1 VTAPAT
7 GMSAEERLRD
17 IQAITDAAMSRLDE
31 QEFLDELLR
40 RVKAIL
46 DADTAAVLLLDH
58 TSGTLIATAAAGL
71 EEEVSQGV
79 RIPVGR
85 GFAGRVA
92 AERRTVIIDRVD
104 HTTVINPILLDKGIR
119 SLIGVPLTAAGQVL
133 GVMHLG
139 SLTAR
144 RFTDQDAELL
154 QLAADRAAVAVQS
167 RLARDDR
174 IAATALQRSL
184 VPSALPAVAGTAMA
198 ARYIPGT
205 GTVGGDWYDVFTLPD
220 GQLGLVI
227 GDVAG
232 SGLAAAVIMGRM
244 RSSLRSYALQS
255 SDPAEVLA
263 LLDRKMQHFEPGA
276 IATVAY
282 VVMKPALDEA
292 RISSAG
298 HLPPIIAPPAQPA
311 YLADVPSDLMIGVAT
326 EVPRRST
333 TIGLPAGSVLC
344 LYTDGLVE
352 RRGEPLD
359 DSLDRLRR
367 AITAGPPE
375 TCCST
380 IMGTMVGSQP
390 APDDIALLI
399 LQRQFPA
406 PQID

>member
-1 VTAPAT
+1 
-7 GMSAEERLRD
+7 M
-17 IQAITDAAMSRLDE
+17 QAITDAAMSRLDE

-40 RVKAIL
+40 RVKHIV
-46 DADTAAVLLLDH
+46 DADTAAVLLLDN

-71 EEEVSQGV
+71 EEEVRQGV

-92 AERRTVIIDRVD
+92 AERRPVIIDRVD

-119 SLIGVPLTAAGQVL
+119 SLMGVPLTAGGQVL

-167 RLARDDR
+167 MLARDDR

-184 VPSALPAVAGTAMA
+184 VPSALPAVAGAAMA

-220 GQLGLVI
+220 GELGLVI

-255 SDPAEVLA
+255 SDPAEVLG

-282 VVMKPALDEA
+282 AVMDPALDRI

-298 HLPPIIAPPAQPA
+298 HLPPVIAPPAKLA
-311 YLADVPSDLMIGVAT
+311 HLADVPADLMIGVAAD
-326 EVPRRST
+326 EPRRSAS
-333 TIGLPAGSVLC
+333 IDLPAGAVLC

-359 DSLDRLRR
+359 DSLDRLLR
-367 AITAGPPE
+367 ATAAGPPD

-380 IMGTMVGSQP
+380 IMGTMVGNQP
-390 APDDIALLI
+390 ASDDIALLI

-406 PQID
+406 PQIG

>member
-1 VTAPAT
+1 
-7 GMSAEERLRD
+7 M
-17 IQAITDAAMSRLDE
+17 QAITDAAMSRLDE

-40 RVKAIL
+40 RVKHIV
-46 DADTAAVLLLDH
+46 DADTAAVLLLDN

-71 EEEVSQGV
+71 EEEVRQGV

-92 AERRTVIIDRVD
+92 AERRPVIIDRVD
-104 HTTVINPILLDKGIR
+104 HTTVINPILLDKGVR
-119 SLIGVPLTAAGQVL
+119 SLMGVPLTAGGQVL

-167 RLARDDR
+167 MLARDDR

-184 VPSALPAVAGTAMA
+184 VPSALPAVAGAAMA
-198 ARYIPGT
+198 GRYIPGT

-220 GQLGLVI
+220 GELGLVI

-255 SDPAEVLA
+255 SDPAEVLG

-282 VVMKPALDEA
+282 AVMDPALDRI

-298 HLPPIIAPPAQPA
+298 HLPPVIAPPAKLA
-311 YLADVPSDLMIGVAT
+311 HLADVPADLMIGVAAD
-326 EVPRRST
+326 EPRRSAS
-333 TIGLPAGSVLC
+333 IDLPAGAVLC

-359 DSLDRLRR
+359 DSLDRLLR
-367 AITAGPPE
+367 ATAAGPPD

-380 IMGTMVGSQP
+380 IMGTMVGNQP
-390 APDDIALLI
+390 ASDDIALLI

-406 PQID
+406 PQIG

>member
-1 VTAPAT
+1 V
-7 GMSAEERLRD
+7 SAEERLRD
-17 IQAITDAAMSRLDE
+17 IQAITDAALSRLDE

-40 RVKAIL
+40 RVKDIL
-46 DADTAAVLLLDH
+46 DADTAAVLLLDA
-58 TSGTLIATAAAGL
+58 TSGTLIATAATGL
-71 EEEVSQGV
+71 EEEVRQGV

-92 AERRTVIIDRVD
+92 AERRPVIIDRVD
-104 HTTVINPILLDKGIR
+104 RTTVINPILLDKGIQT
-119 SLIGVPLTAAGQVL
+119 LIGVPLTAGGQVL

-154 QLAADRAAVAVQS
+154 QLAASRAATAVQS
-167 RLARDDR
+167 MLARDDR
-174 IAATALQRSL
+174 IAAKALQRSL
-184 VPSALPAVAGTAMA
+184 VPSALPAVAGAAMA

-282 VVMKPALDEA
+282 AVIDPALDRI

-298 HLPPIIAPPAQPA
+298 HLPPVIAPPAQLA
-311 YLADVPSDLMIGVAT
+311 ELADVSADLMIGVTAD
-326 EVPRRST
+326 EPRRSA
-333 TIGLPAGSVLC
+333 TIDLPAGAVLC

-359 DSLDRLRR
+359 ESLDRLLR
-367 AITAGPPE
+367 ATAAGPPD

-380 IMGTMVGSQP
+380 IMSTMVGNQS

-406 PQID
+406 PQTG

>member
-1 VTAPAT
+1 V
-7 GMSAEERLRD
+7 SAEERLRD

-40 RVKAIL
+40 RVKDIL
-46 DADTAAVLLLDH
+46 DADTAAVLLLDNA
-58 TSGTLIATAAAGL
+58 SGTLIATAAAGL
-71 EEEVSQGV
+71 EEEVRQGV

-119 SLIGVPLTAAGQVL
+119 SLMGVPLTAAGQVL

-144 RFTDQDAELL
+144 RFTDEDAELL

-184 VPSALPAVAGTAMA
+184 VPSALPPVAGAAMA

-255 SDPAEVLA
+255 SEPAEVLA

-282 VVMKPALDEA
+282 AVINPALDRI

-298 HLPPIIAPPAQPA
+298 HLPPVIAPPAHLAQ
-311 YLADVPSDLMIGVAT
+311 LADVPADLMIGVAAD
-326 EVPRRST
+326 EPRRSA
-333 TIGLPAGSVLC
+333 TIRLPAGAVLC

-359 DSLDRLRR
+359 ESLDRLLR
-367 AITAGPPE
+367 ATAAGPPD

-380 IMGTMVGSQP
+380 IMSTMVGNQS

-406 PQID
+406 PQTG

>member
-1 VTAPAT
+1 
-7 GMSAEERLRD
+7 
-17 IQAITDAAMSRLDE
+17 MSRLDE

-40 RVKAIL
+40 RVKHIL
-46 DADTAAVLLLDH
+46 DADTAAVLLLDN

-71 EEEVSQGV
+71 EEEVRQGV

-92 AERRTVIIDRVD
+92 AERRPVIIDRVD
-104 HTTVINPILLDKGIR
+104 HTTVINPILLDKGVR
-119 SLIGVPLTAAGQVL
+119 SLMGVPLTAGGQVL

-167 RLARDDR
+167 MLARDDR

-184 VPSALPAVAGTAMA
+184 VPSALPAVAGAAMA
-198 ARYIPGT
+198 GRYIPGT

-220 GQLGLVI
+220 GELGLVI

-255 SDPAEVLA
+255 SDPAEVLG

-282 VVMKPALDEA
+282 AVMDPALDRI

-298 HLPPIIAPPAQPA
+298 HLPPVIAPPAKLA
-311 YLADVPSDLMIGVAT
+311 HLADVPADLMIGVAAD
-326 EVPRRST
+326 EPRRSAS
-333 TIGLPAGSVLC
+333 IDLPAGAVLC

-359 DSLDRLRR
+359 DSLDRLLR
-367 AITAGPPE
+367 ATTAGPPD

-380 IMGTMVGSQP
+380 IMGTMVGNQP
-390 APDDIALLI
+390 ASDDIALLI

-406 PQID
+406 PQIG

>member
-7 GMSAEERLRD
+7 GVSAEERLRD

-46 DADTAAVLLLDH
+46 DADTAAVLLLDN

-71 EEEVSQGV
+71 EEEVRQGV

-92 AERRTVIIDRVD
+92 AERRPVIIDCVD
-104 HTTVINPILLDKGIR
+104 RTTVINPILLDKGIR
-119 SLIGVPLTAAGQVL
+119 SLIGVPLTVGGQVL
-133 GVMHLG
+133 GVMHMG

-167 RLARDDR
+167 MVARDDR

-184 VPSALPAVAGTAMA
+184 VPSALPAVAGAAMA

-255 SDPAEVLA
+255 SDPAEVLG

-282 VVMKPALDEA
+282 AVMDPALDRI

-298 HLPPIIAPPAQPA
+298 HLPPVIAPPAQLA
-311 YLADVPSDLMIGVAT
+311 QLADVPADLMIGVAAD
-326 EVPRRST
+326 EPRRSA
-333 TIGLPAGSVLC
+333 TIGLPAGAVLC

-359 DSLDRLRR
+359 DSLDRLLR
-367 AITAGPPE
+367 ATTAGPPD

-380 IMGTMVGSQP
+380 IMGTMVGNQP
-390 APDDIALLI
+390 ASDDIALLI

-406 PQID
+406 PQNG